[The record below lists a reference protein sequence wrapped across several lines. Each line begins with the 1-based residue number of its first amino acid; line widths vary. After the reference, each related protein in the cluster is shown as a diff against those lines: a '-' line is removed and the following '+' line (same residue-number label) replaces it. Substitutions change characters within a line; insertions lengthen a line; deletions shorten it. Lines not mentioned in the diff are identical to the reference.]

1 MSTTLIHQG
10 PAYELS
16 VSIEA
21 GPYGHYLKFVSFVP
35 IARNPEHQVRFQA
48 HLSEGELEV
57 LHKAIG
63 QALRR
68 AVRVTGRATGRTE
81 AVRASRSLPE
91 PAASHAGSQAD
102 TTHPQGVAA
111 AIGPAGEP
119 T

>member
-1 MSTTLIHQG
+1 MSTTLIRQG

-21 GPYGHYLKFVSFVP
+21 GPYGHHLQFVSFVP

-48 HLSEGELEV
+48 HLSKGELEV

-63 QALRR
+63 QALRP
-68 AVRVTGRATGRTE
+68 AIRVTGRTK

-91 PAASHAGSQAD
+91 PAARHADEQAG

-111 AIGPAGEP
+111 SNWPAGEP

>member
-21 GPYGHYLKFVSFVP
+21 GPYGHHLKFVSFVP

-48 HLSEGELEV
+48 HLSKGELEV

-63 QALRR
+63 EAIRPALRAK
-68 AVRVTGRATGRTE
+68 AVH
-81 AVRASRSLPE
+81 ASRSLSE
-91 PAASHAGSQAD
+91 PVGWEALPDLPRLNSQ
-102 TTHPQGVAA
+102 QRS
-111 AIGPAGEP
+111 
-119 T
+119 

>member
-21 GPYGHYLKFVSFVP
+21 GPYGHHLKFVSFVP

-48 HLSEGELEV
+48 HLSREELAV

-63 QALRR
+63 KALRP
-68 AVRVTGRATGRTE
+68 ALRVTGRNK

-91 PAASHAGSQAD
+91 RAAPHADEQAG

-111 AIGPAGEP
+111 SNWPAEEP